1 METSA
6 LISRANNASTH
17 TFSNSNPKYWK
28 FDWYTPVKPKQ
39 AQSNEKSS
47 GENDAEEK
55 FSFKFK
61 TWLPSE
67 KAAWKQLEADVEE
80 TIDLEQY
87 DRTKQPMAL
96 QPGSAP
102 AVNGQVAT
110 NGLTA
115 DDIRGAVGGQ
125 ETMIG
130 FSASDTTAKSDAEP
144 VEASHGATDGKASPT
159 QSLDANSEPTLE
171 SEKKDADGDVDLK

>member
-1 METSA
+1 MEASA

-47 GENDAEEK
+47 GENDSEER
-55 FSFKFK
+55 FSFKYK

-67 KAAWKQLEADVEE
+67 KPAWKQLEAEVEE
-80 TIDLEQY
+80 IIDLEQY
-87 DRTKQPMAL
+87 DRTKQPKTL

-102 AVNGQVAT
+102 VVNGQAAAD
-110 NGLTA
+110 GLTA

-130 FSASDTTAKSDAEP
+130 FSASDATTKNDTKPAQANHEGP
-144 VEASHGATDGKASPT
+144 DGRVDPT
-159 QSLDANSEPTLE
+159 ASLDANGEQKPE
-171 SEKKDADGDVDLK
+171 SEKKDADGDLDLQ